1 MDQPTGNPVLDMF
14 FKLYYMD
21 YTGSW
26 VYMHPDYD
34 KLKAY
39 VARVRKHRKEVP

>member
-1 MDQPTGNPVLDMF
+1 MF

-21 YTGSW
+21 YSGSW

-39 VARVRKHRKEVP
+39 VARVRKYRKEVP